1 MEWIEEDRE
10 KKWDY
15 FYNKVIRFIIFAI
28 ISKIEFGYNVYRGI
42 KGKKKEKKVYH
53 RYHING
59 HVYRGKFFNIR
70 RLTSCLT
77 FNNRRSSRNNLLQRT
92 SIL

>member
-1 MEWIEEDRE
+1 MIRWWNEWNELKRIGK

-42 KGKKKEKKVYH
+42 KEKKKRKKSV
-53 RYHING
+53 
-59 HVYRGKFFNIR
+59 
-70 RLTSCLT
+70 
-77 FNNRRSSRNNLLQRT
+77 SSLPY
-92 SIL
+92 

>member
-1 MEWIEEDRE
+1 MERMEWIEEDRE

-42 KGKKKEKKVYH
+42 KGKKKKSV
-53 RYHING
+53 
-59 HVYRGKFFNIR
+59 
-70 RLTSCLT
+70 
-77 FNNRRSSRNNLLQRT
+77 SSLPY
-92 SIL
+92 